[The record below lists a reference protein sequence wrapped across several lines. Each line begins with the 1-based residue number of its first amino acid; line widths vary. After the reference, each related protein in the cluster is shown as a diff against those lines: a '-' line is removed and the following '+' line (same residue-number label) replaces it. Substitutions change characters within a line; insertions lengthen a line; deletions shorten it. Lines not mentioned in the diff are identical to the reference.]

1 MIFLTPHSRVEEG
14 LVPGYGQTANLFEVW
29 IIFHGKGKWQE
40 MTKTIHFWLEYGSSI
55 SNGFLGSLFVPR
67 TDRPTSQFH
76 VPR

>member
-40 MTKTIHFWLEYGSSI
+40 MTKAIHFWLEYGSSI
-55 SNGFLGSLFVPR
+55 SNGFLGSLIVPQ